1 MLVERFLVRMIAGFE
16 LVARCATACIDRTH
30 GMSLKV
36 DARSERYSTKVVHV
50 PMARHFDSFIA
61 LKNITGQFE
70 VTLIPSCSIKF
81 NKRKFDFGMARKDRF
96 FLRSRTKV

>member
-1 MLVERFLVRMIAGFE
+1 
-16 LVARCATACIDRTH
+16 
-30 GMSLKV
+30 
-36 DARSERYSTKVVHV
+36 
-50 PMARHFDSFIA
+50 MARHFDSFIA

-96 FLRSRTKV
+96 FLRSRTKVGKQKTIDKVNPGVHQSAIACGAVIGNGTL